1 MALRRNKKSKEI
13 AKAAGY
19 DYSSKEARERT
30 AMTLFGKAR
39 DCRSPNEREW
49 ETYNDYYNFL
59 HDAAKEMQES
69 YEETGL
75 DYVPPC
81 VPDPFVMVE
90 TQIVTEAPEPE
101 FRGRDDDQDSKKA
114 KQREYAVKFVC
125 ENNRLCDMVTPNE
138 RRVVKYGDAFWKVY
152 WDNDMRTGIDEGD
165 IRIEDIPIESLY
177 VDPAA
182 REKGLQAAQFI
193 DHVYRMHKVAFCAK
207 YAPELRAIG
216 ISPEE
221 LMTNAEDDGLK
232 LFDMTYGVNDDEDTV
247 TVVEHW
253 FKHPFDSDGAQAGD
267 VGCSILVGWH
277 EIKYIPCYW
286 QNTRLQNK
294 RFPFEQM
301 WRIRDE
307 NSFYNKSE
315 LFPILPL
322 VDTADRILGMGIAN
336 QAMVSNDIF
345 VTEENALADGQEID
359 NSPGAV
365 ITMKAGKINSI
376 RRLGGIQPL
385 TEMQAS
391 INWVLEQIQRA
402 NRNYETN
409 QGKEAA
415 RATTATALSMM
426 RQDAQAQDAIKAAD
440 RNAGYERLYE
450 LIDWSVLEFY
460 DTDRLIW
467 IGAKDENED
476 NVNFLFNSANVASEM
491 PAVEDMLTGEV
502 VRESW
507 TYYPRVDVTVSAGDN
522 IVKGKQATLSALEG
536 IAQMNVNETNWRI
549 VAAELEVLDL
559 PQRQEIIDGWR
570 MRFERPPMPEMPAQ
584 PTQTPVPGVDAAFPE
599 YVPEMAGGASPA
611 PTAEMEALPYEM

>member
-1 MALRRNKKSKEI
+1 MALLRNKKGKEV

-39 DCRSPNEREW
+39 DCRSSNERDW

-69 YEETGL
+69 YDENGL
-75 DYVPPC
+75 EFSPAC
-81 VPDPFVMVE
+81 VPDPFIMVE
-90 TQIVTEAPEPE
+90 TQILTEAPEPE
-101 FRGRDDDQDSKKA
+101 FRGRDDDKDSQKA
-114 KQREYAVKFVC
+114 KQRENAVRFVC

-152 WDNDMRTGIDEGD
+152 WDNDMQTGVDEGD

-177 VDPAA
+177 VDPSA
-182 REKGLQAAQFI
+182 REKGLQAAQYL
-193 DHVYRMHKVAFCAK
+193 DHVYRMHKVAFCIK
-207 YAPELRAIG
+207 YAPELRKLG
-216 ISPEE
+216 LSPEE

-232 LFDMTYGVNDDEDTV
+232 LFDMTYGVNDDADTV

-253 FKHPFDSDGAQAGD
+253 FKHPFDSDGAKAGD

-277 EIKYIPCYW
+277 EIKYIPNYW
-286 QNTRLQNK
+286 INTGRQNK

-322 VDTADRILGMGIAN
+322 VDTADRILGMAIAN
-336 QAMVSNDIF
+336 QAMVSNDII
-345 VTEENALADGQEID
+345 VTEENAVMDGQELD
-359 NSPGAV
+359 TMPGAV
-365 ITMKAGKINSI
+365 WTMKPGKISSV

-391 INWVLEQIQRA
+391 VNWVLEQIQRA

-440 RNAGYERLYE
+440 RVAGYERLYE

-460 DTDRLIW
+460 DTDRMIW
-467 IGAKDENED
+467 IGAKDENEQPVD
-476 NVNFLFNSANVASEM
+476 FLFNSANVASEM
-491 PAVEDMLTGEV
+491 PEVVDAITGEL

-507 TYYPRVDVTVSAGDN
+507 TYYPRVDVTVNAGDG
-522 IVKGKQATLSALEG
+522 IVRGKQQTLSALEG
-536 IAQMNVNETNWRI
+536 IAQMNVNASNWRI
-549 VAAELEVLDL
+549 LAAEVELLDI
-559 PQRQEIIDGWR
+559 PQKHEIIEGWR
-570 MRFERPPMPEMPAQ
+570 AQFERPQIPPEQMVPSE
-584 PTQTPVPGVDAAFPE
+584 QTPPVAGVDAAFPE
-599 YVPEMAGGASPA
+599 FTPEMAMPPA
-611 PTAEMEALPYEM
+611 TGLEGLPYEM